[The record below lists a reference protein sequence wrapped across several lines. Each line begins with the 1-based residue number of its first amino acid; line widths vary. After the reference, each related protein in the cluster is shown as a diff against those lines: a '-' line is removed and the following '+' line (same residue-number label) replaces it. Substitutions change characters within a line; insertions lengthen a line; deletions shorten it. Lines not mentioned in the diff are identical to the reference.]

1 LAGEARR
8 RASLILEGNAH
19 GATRDG
25 NQATTCSRRRPDL
38 IEYGLLVAL
47 IAIVAIVGVTTLGN
61 TISNV
66 FWTQI
71 GAAI

>member
-1 LAGEARR
+1 MAQLATVIRQLLARDEA
-8 RASLILEGNAH
+8 
-19 GATRDG
+19 
-25 NQATTCSRRRPDL
+25 QDL
-38 IEYGLLVAL
+38 IEYAMLVAL
-47 IAIVAIVGVTTLGN
+47 IAIVAMVGVTTLGN

>member
-1 LAGEARR
+1 MAQLVTAIRQLLARD
-8 RASLILEGNAH
+8 EG
-19 GATRDG
+19 
-25 NQATTCSRRRPDL
+25 QDL
-38 IEYGLLVAL
+38 IEYAMLVAL
-47 IAIVAIVGVTTLGN
+47 IAIVAMVGVSTLGN

>member
-1 LAGEARR
+1 MAQLVTAIRQLR
-8 RASLILEGNAH
+8 D
-19 GATRDG
+19 RDG
-25 NQATTCSRRRPDL
+25 GQDL
-38 IEYGLLVAL
+38 IEYAMLVAL
-47 IAIVAIVGVTTLGN
+47 IVIVAMVGVSALGT

>member
-1 LAGEARR
+1 MLMAQLATVIRQLLARDEA
-8 RASLILEGNAH
+8 
-19 GATRDG
+19 
-25 NQATTCSRRRPDL
+25 QDL
-38 IEYGLLVAL
+38 IEYAMLVAL
-47 IAIVAIVGVTTLGN
+47 IAIVAMVGVTTLGN

>member
-1 LAGEARR
+1 MAQAVTAIRQLLDRD
-8 RASLILEGNAH
+8 EG
-19 GATRDG
+19 
-25 NQATTCSRRRPDL
+25 QDL
-38 IEYGLLVAL
+38 IEYAMLVAL
-47 IAIVAIVGVTTLGN
+47 IAFVAMVGVTALGN

>member
-1 LAGEARR
+1 MAQLVTAIRQLR
-8 RASLILEGNAH
+8 DRDEG
-19 GATRDG
+19 
-25 NQATTCSRRRPDL
+25 QDL
-38 IEYGLLVAL
+38 IEYAMLVAL
-47 IAIVAIVGVTTLGN
+47 IAIVAMFGVSTLGN

>member
-1 LAGEARR
+1 MAQLVTAIRQLRARE
-8 RASLILEGNAH
+8 EG
-19 GATRDG
+19 
-25 NQATTCSRRRPDL
+25 QDL
-38 IEYGLLVAL
+38 IEYALLVAL
-47 IAIVAIVGVTTLGN
+47 IAIVAMVGVTTLGN